1 MKAESNLSFA
11 LFYVFFKSTKIG
23 TKHFFTLFVA
33 MSNIKKSRYIICDS
47 ETFYFDIFMQFN
59 P

>member
-1 MKAESNLSFA
+1 MKTESNLSFA
-11 LFYVFFKSTKIG
+11 LFFFKPPKLEQSI
-23 TKHFFTLFVA
+23 FFTLFVA
-33 MSNIKKSRYIICDS
+33 MSNIFLKSRYIICDS